1 MRMRL
6 ERGHLCLPGIAASA
20 DVSLS
25 CRILIVHAFGSPG
38 VAGRDAC
45 APVASP
51 RRKLSTG
58 MKGIKEIKKIPFIPF
73 IPVKILSQKE
83 KAVGGRPFLYPFI
96 EVGVG
101 YRGSRESFSARDPF
115 SRTSIGDRTGSA
127 GSFPIR
133 LCVRPSIEAGRM
145 PKSPTTACTAGPAG
159 TLP

>member
-1 MRMRL
+1 MKKKGGEWFASFFVLAMRMRL

-73 IPVKILSQKE
+73 IPVNPAFS
-83 KAVGGRPFLYPFI
+83 FI
-96 EVGVG
+96 
-101 YRGSRESFSARDPF
+101 
-115 SRTSIGDRTGSA
+115 
-127 GSFPIR
+127 
-133 LCVRPSIEAGRM
+133 
-145 PKSPTTACTAGPAG
+145 
-159 TLP
+159 